1 MDLKDQRDRL
11 DLPDL
16 QDSADDLAHPESLL
30 DVDSLV
36 AEDSLE

>member
-1 MDLKDQRDRL
+1 MDRKDQKDRL

-16 QDSADDLAHPESLL
+16 QDSADDLDHPESQLG
-30 DVDSLV
+30 VDFLV